1 MADDKIKAKPSRHL
15 NRRTVLKAGAMG
27 ASAATLAMLDEIAW
41 SPKRP
46 AVAATALPDI
56 QFDLSAFINPAT
68 SVDGVMVQFGPV
80 FTIFQTIDITREPT
94 LEEQTA
100 FETALTTI
108 ETAYPF
114 SPSGVMLIVS
124 YGLGYFSWLP
134 SGLGAG
140 GVAFANIPRLTKD
153 NTRFVL
159 EEAVPA
165 PTDAGQVGIVKRK
178 FDFPPQIGGT
188 DILITARSDTMANIT
203 DVLDWLAGSN
213 TLAGTATPSP
223 SLPFLF
229 LERRV
234 QFVQQG
240 MPRLAAEQDDLYYQ
254 DRINPESPMWM
265 GFADQQTAGTGP
277 ASAVTLGGGNAGMN
291 LATASPGSYFDN
303 GAIQHL
309 SHVILDLE
317 AFYARAG
324 EAGAAED
331 ETYLERVQ
339 YMFRSDPPPSLGN
352 GSDPFL
358 NGGGP
363 AFLPNVFNGIDD
375 AAQNAQGIDTLNNA
389 HRIGHLSALQR
400 FSRATDGT
408 PLHIRM
414 DGPGL
419 DNMDIPSILVVP
431 GLHGT
436 VPKLQFS
443 MFFPTADF
451 FATVRT
457 DQASLD
463 LQATFAVNPL
473 DNGLERFLTASRRQ
487 NFICP
492 PRRHRAFPLL
502 ELTQSASNG
511 TVTTT
516 KGHKP

>member
-1 MADDKIKAKPSRHL
+1 
-15 NRRTVLKAGAMG
+15 MG
-27 ASAATLAMLDEIAW
+27 TAATFLAMLDEIAW
-41 SPKRP
+41 SPMRKAA
-46 AVAATALPDI
+46 AVTALPDI
-56 QFDLSAFINPAT
+56 QCDLSAFVNPAA

-80 FTIFQTIDITREPT
+80 FTIFQTIDLERAPT
-94 LEEQTA
+94 LAEQTA
-100 FETALTTI
+100 FETALQTI
-108 ETAYPF
+108 EAAYPF
-114 SPSGVMLIVS
+114 SPSGVMIIVS

-134 SGLGAG
+134 KALGAG
-140 GVAFANIPRLTKD
+140 GVAFSNIPRLSLD

-159 EEAVPA
+159 EEAKPA
-165 PTDAGQVGIVKRK
+165 PTDAGQAGIVKRK

-188 DILITARSDTMANIT
+188 DILLTVKSDTMANIT
-203 DVLDWLAGSN
+203 DVLSWLAGSN

-223 SLPFLF
+223 VLPFF
-229 LERRV
+229 FNEQRV

-240 MPRLAAEQDDLYYQ
+240 MPRLVAEQDDLYYQ

-265 GFADQQTAGTGP
+265 GFADQQTTATGP
-277 ASAVTLGGGNAGMN
+277 ATAVCFGGGNAGMN
-291 LATASPGSYFDN
+291 LTTASPGDYFDN
-303 GAIQHL
+303 GCIQHL
-309 SHVILDLE
+309 SHVILDME

-324 EAGAAED
+324 EAGAATD

-363 AFLPNVFNGIDD
+363 AFLPNAFNGIDD

-389 HRIGHLSALQR
+389 HRIGHVSALQR

-436 VPKLQFS
+436 VPKLQFT
-443 MFFPTADF
+443 MFVPTADF
-451 FATVRT
+451 FNTVRT

-463 LQATFAVNPL
+463 LQATFAVDPL

-487 NFICP
+487 NFLVP
-492 PRRHRAFPLL
+492 PRRSRAFPLL

-511 TVTTT
+511 TAAPAKTSNST
-516 KGHKP
+516 KK